1 MSGAL
6 PQNQGKVFGS
16 PTVDMLMKMFYEKG
30 EVNVELELRKYMLE
44 KGYCPH
50 GHTLE
55 LFTTAL
61 CVRRRA
67 NDSSRQT
74 MERGRFMSKPAL
86 LLFKWYTKYI

>member
-1 MSGAL
+1 MRCEDVNGAL

-16 PTVDMLMKMFYEKG
+16 PTIVMLMKLFYEKG
-30 EVNVELELRKYMLE
+30 EVNVELELWKYMQE

-50 GHTLE
+50 DHVLE

-67 NDSSRQT
+67 NDN
-74 MERGRFMSKPAL
+74 
-86 LLFKWYTKYI
+86 Y